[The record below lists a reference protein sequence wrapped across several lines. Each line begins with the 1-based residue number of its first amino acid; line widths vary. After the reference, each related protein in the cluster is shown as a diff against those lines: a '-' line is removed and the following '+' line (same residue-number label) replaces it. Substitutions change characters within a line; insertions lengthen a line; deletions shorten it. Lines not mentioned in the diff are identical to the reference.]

1 MKRDLW
7 IKKTHFFKEAERL
20 DDEYY
25 IRESPEDRLSDIQF
39 CREQY
44 FIIKGIN
51 IDESRRG
58 LRRVFKVIKALNE
71 FGISSPDL
79 NEDDFVRENN
89 IVQLGYA
96 PVRIDI
102 ITSIEGFKFRDIW
115 KNKEMSNYGD
125 ERVFFIGLKEL
136 IESKKKAGRD
146 LDLVDVKKLIKRNKI
161 KKGRYLS

>member
-1 MKRDLW
+1 MRVEGDFVEFL
-7 IKKTHFFKEAERL
+7 RL
-20 DDEYY
+20 LNKNKVKYLIIGAY
-25 IRESPEDRLSDIQF
+25 AVGFYGYPRFTKDIDILVEPSIENA
-39 CREQY
+39 R
-44 FIIKGIN
+44 
-51 IDESRRG
+51 
-58 LRRVFKVIKALNE
+58 KVIMALNE

-79 NEDDFVRENN
+79 NEDDFIRENN